1 MTSFDRLF
9 PWGWVRFPS
18 SVYAKRF
25 PCISWALCIGCAH
38 SRSCYKLPR
47 VLFVSVRHMTWLDVK
62 LGGDSAASSVLQ
74 AVLVNLRVVRPTQ
87 QRSGSSPDLGKFMHE
102 VKYLRVFF
110 LGLFSRSSETCPS
123 SAFLWF
129 RKDGQIFYQDMS
141 RLTLQPR
148 SNCIHSQHREK
159 KRKKLTLL
167 DICPKFWPFSTNC
180 LLSFILQSFQVFL
193 LLLLLFVIW
202 IYGCHLRENRIF
214 RN

>member
-18 SVYAKRF
+18 SVYAKWF
-25 PCISWALCIGCAH
+25 SCISWALCIGCAH

-87 QRSGSSPDLGKFMHE
+87 QRSGNSPDLGKFMHE

-141 RLTLQPR
+141 RLTLQPG

-159 KRKKLTLL
+159 KRKNSLCWTFAPNFDPSLQ
-167 DICPKFWPFSTNC
+167 IACFHSFFRAFRYFCCCCCCS
-180 LLSFILQSFQVFL
+180 LSGFMA
-193 LLLLLFVIW
+193 VI
-202 IYGCHLRENRIF
+202 
-214 RN
+214 